1 MNLQVIKIRVFAW
14 LKKFVLYGAYLT
26 LTFFVV
32 SFFLLQLP
40 ATQKMLIG
48 RYTRQFSE
56 VSGFTIRFDKFYL
69 RWYDRLELEGLSIV
83 DPEMDTMIAIQ
94 KMSVNFRL
102 RSLLENND
110 INIDGVDLKGAQ
122 VHLKTIDETPTL
134 KNLNIDVFIHRL
146 SGKSSGGGNPPKIHI
161 GEIDLENSKFSLNET
176 ESDSIKNGFDY
187 HHFKVNVEADLEAFR
202 VIGDTID
209 FRLNSLQAKDQRS
222 GLEIVDLRT
231 YFLISQTSMEF
242 LGLNLTT
249 AHSHV
254 TDTVILRYKSQA
266 DLSDFNN
273 KVNIKAKFKQTR
285 IDPLDLAL
293 FNNGRSPLPEPLMI
307 SGEFTG
313 KVSKFMYRK
322 MNLQLGKTNI
332 EGSLQMDGLPTI
344 KDTFIE
350 LAVKKGNV
358 DIRDLAFL
366 LPDNYFNLLKPLGQ
380 FRLTGTFT
388 GYVSDFVADGDF
400 TGSLGRI
407 QSDINLKINQ
417 QEIEKSTYSG
427 NLALTNFDLGK
438 YFKDTT
444 NFQKV
449 TLNGQIK
456 GTGLTEKSADFLLRG
471 SIQSIGIRKYNYT
484 NISTNARFAS
494 QLFNGELNIDDPNLQ
509 FNVVGSVDL
518 RKGVDL
524 VKLKAKLDTANFHQ
538 LGLIKDHLF
547 ISTYLNIDTKGLKI
561 DSLFGDAVFH
571 ETLVQY
577 RDQELFLDS
586 LHINSQHRNNARQLF
601 VRSSLADVE
610 LNGSYYYS
618 SLFNDFSKLFKEFM
632 LNVRNNKTDIQNYY
646 AKKDRSVQV
655 YDASFKIKLNNI
667 NPLFDLAKLDVQISK
682 GTQINGKFTN
692 GVTSILQAFT
702 TIDSVTV
709 SGKHFVN
716 NDIELSGSKIRDSV
730 NVLTMLTINS
740 QKQWFTPSFQS
751 KDLFAELIWD
761 KGHANFTLD
770 ADQVGTTNILRL
782 QSEIDFLRDS
792 TRIKILPSKLRALD
806 KEWGINPQ
814 NYLLNNGSEWSIHH
828 LELIHA
834 NESISINGE
843 VSQKT
848 EPTVTLQIKN
858 FNLDILNTI
867 SAEKIGGIMNGEV
880 IARDLYH
887 SPYFQNNFS
896 VNTFTINNFLI
907 GDLNGTNIWNREN
920 KLFDIDFTID
930 RLGSR
935 TVSVDGVYNP
945 NLPEPLYLNA
955 TLEKT
960 NLKSIEPVLRG
971 IFSNID
977 GTLSGKYK
985 ITGSFNKP
993 LVNGTGIIEN
1003 GQMMVDYLKTIYQ
1016 FNGTLGMTSNKVI
1029 FDDITLTDVF
1039 NNKGRLSGY
1048 LTHKNYS
1055 AFRIN
1060 LDADFKNFQLLNTTA
1075 KDNSSFYGQA
1085 YGTGILN
1092 MFGPF
1097 ENMKI
1102 SATARSEKNTRVF
1115 IPMGGTENVEKKDFI
1130 SFVNLS
1136 DSAQLKKIASK
1147 IKPKAEPTGITL
1159 DLNLDITPDAYC
1171 EIIFDIKSG
1180 DIIRG
1185 NGNGDIRLQL
1195 DTKGEF
1201 TMFGAFE
1208 FERGF
1213 YNFTLYDV
1221 INKEFSIN
1229 KGSRISWYGD
1239 PYTGQLALVASY
1251 KQITSFAP
1259 VITDQTL
1266 ATTTQMRRKY
1276 PVEVLLKLD
1285 GAMLSPQINFD
1296 IIANDLPNVVP
1307 VDGGKSVQLLSDFKA
1322 FKAKLDEQEL
1332 QKQVFSLI
1340 ILRRFSSP
1348 DAFSTGGALSSS
1360 VSELL
1365 SNQLSYWLTQVDQ
1378 NLEIDFDLGNFD
1390 QEAFNTFQLRLSYSF
1405 LGGRLRVTRDGAL
1418 NNQYARADV
1427 TNMLGDWT
1435 VDYLL
1440 TADGKFKVKMFNRTN
1455 INQLTNS
1462 IGTQATITAGLSLMH
1477 TQNFNSWR
1485 ELLTSARERRRR
1497 ELAEQAEKEQEEKE
1511 QEEKEKAKEK
1521 DPVKENPVEKN

>member
-26 LTFFVV
+26 LTFLVV

-40 ATQKMLIG
+40 GIQKMLIG

-69 RWYDRLELEGLSIV
+69 RWYDRLELEGVSII
-83 DPEMDTMIAIQ
+83 DPEQDTMIAVN

-110 INIDGVDLKGAQ
+110 INIDGVDLKGAE

-161 GEIDLENSKFSLNET
+161 GEIDLEDSKFSLNET

-187 HHFKVNVEADLEAFR
+187 HHFKVNVEADIEAFR

-209 FRLNSLQAKDQRS
+209 FRLNSLQAKDHRS
-222 GLEIVDLRT
+222 GLEIIDLRT

-249 AHSHV
+249 PHSHV
-254 TDTVILRYKSQA
+254 TDTVILSYKSQA

-273 KVNIKAKFKQTR
+273 KVNIKAKLKDTH

-293 FNNGRSPLPEPLMI
+293 FSNGKSPLPEPLHI
-307 SGEFTG
+307 DGEFSG
-313 KVSKFMYRK
+313 KISRFMYRK
-322 MNLQLGKTNI
+322 MNVQLGKTNI

-344 KDTFIE
+344 KDTFIK
-350 LAVKKGNV
+350 LDVKKGNV

-366 LPDNYFNLLKPLGQ
+366 LPDNYYNLLKPLEQ

-388 GYVSDFVADGDF
+388 GYVTDFVADGDF
-400 TGSLGRI
+400 MGSLGRI

-417 QEIEKSTYSG
+417 KEIEKSTYSG
-427 NLALTNFDLGK
+427 NLALTSFDLGK

-456 GTGLTEKSADFLLRG
+456 GTGLTVKSADFLLRG
-471 SIQSIGIRKYNYT
+471 NIQSIGIRKYNYT

-494 QLFNGELNIDDPNLQ
+494 QLFNGELVIDDPNLQ

-518 RKGVDL
+518 RKGVNL
-524 VKLKAKLDTANFHQ
+524 VKLKAKLDTANFHRI
-538 LGLIKDHLF
+538 GLIKDHLF
-547 ISTYLNIDTKGLKI
+547 ISTYLNIDTKGLQI
-561 DSLFGDAVFH
+561 DSLFGDAVFRK
-571 ETLVQY
+571 TFVQY
-577 RDQELFLDS
+577 RDKELSLDS
-586 LHINSQHRNNARQLF
+586 LHINSQHQNNQRQLQ
-601 VRSSLADVE
+601 VLSSLADVE

-618 SLFNDFSKLFKEFM
+618 TLFNDFSKLFKEFM
-632 LNVRNNKTDIQNYY
+632 LNVKNNKTDIQNYY
-646 AKKDRSVQV
+646 AKKDKSVQV
-655 YDASFKIKLNNI
+655 YDANFKIKLNNI
-667 NPLFDLAKLDVQISK
+667 NPIFDLANVDVQISK
-682 GTQINGKFTN
+682 GTQIKGKFTN
-692 GVTSILQAFT
+692 GITSILQAFT

-709 SGKHFVN
+709 EGKHFVG

-740 QKQWFTPSFQS
+740 QKQRLSNSFQS

-792 TRIKILPSKLRALD
+792 TKIKILPTRLRALD
-806 KEWGINPQ
+806 KEWRINPQ

-828 LELIHA
+828 LELVNE

-843 VSQKT
+843 VSQKS

-867 SAEKIGGIMNGEV
+867 STEKFSGIMNGEV

-896 VNTFTINNFLI
+896 VGAFTVNNFLI
-907 GDLNGTNIWNREN
+907 GDLNGTNIWNRET
-920 KLFDIDFTID
+920 KQFDIDFTID
-930 RLGSR
+930 RLGKR
-935 TVSVDGVYNP
+935 TVSVLGVFDP
-945 NLPEPLYLNA
+945 NQPEPLQLNA

-960 NLKSIEPVLRG
+960 NLKTIEPFLRG
-971 IFSNID
+971 IFSKID

-1003 GQMMVDYLKTIYQ
+1003 GQMMVDYLKTVYQ

-1029 FDDITLTDVF
+1029 FDDITLTDIF

-1055 AFRIN
+1055 LFRIN
-1060 LDADFKNFQLLNTTA
+1060 LEADFKNFQLLNTSA

-1085 YGTGILN
+1085 YGTGFLN
-1092 MFGPF
+1092 MFGPL

-1102 SATARSEKNTRVF
+1102 SATAKSEKNTRVF

-1251 KQITSFAP
+1251 KQMTSFAP
-1259 VITDQTL
+1259 VISDQTL
-1266 ATTTQMRRKY
+1266 ATTTQMRSKY

-1296 IIANDLPNVVP
+1296 IIATDLPNV
-1307 VDGGKSVQLLSDFKA
+1307 
-1322 FKAKLDEQEL
+1322 
-1332 QKQVFSLI
+1332 
-1340 ILRRFSSP
+1340 
-1348 DAFSTGGALSSS
+1348 
-1360 VSELL
+1360 
-1365 SNQLSYWLTQVDQ
+1365 
-1378 NLEIDFDLGNFD
+1378 
-1390 QEAFNTFQLRLSYSF
+1390 
-1405 LGGRLRVTRDGAL
+1405 
-1418 NNQYARADV
+1418 
-1427 TNMLGDWT
+1427 
-1435 VDYLL
+1435 
-1440 TADGKFKVKMFNRTN
+1440 
-1455 INQLTNS
+1455 
-1462 IGTQATITAGLSLMH
+1462 
-1477 TQNFNSWR
+1477 
-1485 ELLTSARERRRR
+1485 
-1497 ELAEQAEKEQEEKE
+1497 
-1511 QEEKEKAKEK
+1511 
-1521 DPVKENPVEKN
+1521 

>member
-14 LKKFVLYGAYLT
+14 LKKFVLYGVYIT
-26 LTFFVV
+26 TTFLVI

-40 ATQKMLIG
+40 CMQKMLIG
-48 RYTRQFSE
+48 RYTKQFSE

-69 RWYDRLELEGLSIV
+69 RWYDRLELEGLSII
-83 DPEMDTMIAIQ
+83 DPEQDTMIAIN

-110 INIDGVDLKGAQ
+110 INIDGVNLKGAE
-122 VHLKTIDETPTL
+122 VHLKVIDETATL

-161 GEIDLENSKFSLNET
+161 GEIDLKNSKFSLNET
-176 ESDSIKNGFDY
+176 EFDSIKNGFDY
-187 HHFKVNVEADLEAFR
+187 HHFRVNVEAALEAFR

-249 AHSHV
+249 SRSHM
-254 TDTVILRYKSQA
+254 TDTVIFSYKSQA

-273 KVNIKAKFKQTR
+273 KVFIKAKLKDTH

-293 FNNGRSPLPEPLMI
+293 FTGGKSPLPEPLHI
-307 SGEFTG
+307 AGEFSG
-313 KVSKFMYRK
+313 KISRFMYRK
-322 MNLQLGKTNI
+322 LKVQLGKINM
-332 EGSLQMDGLPTI
+332 EGSLQMDGLPSI
-344 KDTFIE
+344 KDTFIK
-350 LAVKKGNV
+350 LDVHKGNV
-358 DIRDLAFL
+358 DIKDLAFL
-366 LPDNYFNLLKPLGQ
+366 LPENYYDLLKPLDQ

-400 TGSLGRI
+400 SGSLGRI

-417 QEIEKSTYSG
+417 KEIEKSTYSG

-444 NFQKV
+444 NFQQV

-471 SIQSIGIRKYNYT
+471 TIQSLGIRNYNYT

-494 QLFNGELNIDDPNLQ
+494 QLFNGELVIDDPNLQ

-518 RKGVDL
+518 RKGVNL
-524 VKLKAKLDTANFHQ
+524 VKIKAKLDTANFRQ
-538 LGLIKDHLF
+538 LGLMKDNLF
-547 ISTYLNIDTKGLKI
+547 ISTYLNIDTKGLQI
-561 DSLFGDAVFH
+561 DSLFGDAVFRK
-571 ETLVQY
+571 TFVQY
-577 RDQELFLDS
+577 RDKELSLDS
-586 LHINSQHRNNARQLF
+586 LHVNSEHHNNQRHLQ

-618 SLFNDFSKLFKEFM
+618 TLFNDFSKLFKEFM
-632 LNVRNNKTDIQNYY
+632 LNVKNNKTDIQNYY
-646 AKKDRSVQV
+646 TKKDKSVQV
-655 YDASFKIKLNNI
+655 YDANFKIKLNNI
-667 NPLFDLAKLDVQISK
+667 NPIFDLANIDIQISK
-682 GTQINGKFTN
+682 GTQIKGKFTN

-709 SGKHFVN
+709 EGKHFIG

-730 NVLTMLTINS
+730 NVLAMLTINS
-740 QKQWFTPSFQS
+740 QKQQLTNSFQS

-761 KGHANFTLD
+761 KGHANFTFN

-792 TRIKILPSKLRALD
+792 TKIKILSTRLRALD
-806 KEWGINPQ
+806 KEWRINPQ
-814 NYLLNNGSEWSIHH
+814 NYLLNNGLEWSIHH
-828 LELIHA
+828 LELI
-834 NESISINGE
+834 NDIESISINGD
-843 VSQKT
+843 VSQKSD
-848 EPTVTLQIKN
+848 PTLSLQIKN

-867 SAEKIGGIMNGEV
+867 STEKFRGIMNGEFT
-880 IARDLYH
+880 ARDLYH

-896 VNTFTINNFLI
+896 VSAFTINNFLI
-907 GDLNGTNIWNREN
+907 GDLNGTNIWNRDN

-935 TVSVDGVYNP
+935 TVSVNGIYNP
-945 NLPEPLYLNA
+945 NLLDPLLLNA

-960 NLKSIEPVLRG
+960 NLKSIEPVVRG
-971 IFSNID
+971 IFSKID
-977 GTLSGKYK
+977 GTLSGQYT

-993 LVNGTGIIEN
+993 QVNGIGIIEN
-1003 GQMMVDYLKTIYQ
+1003 GQIMVDYLKTVYQ
-1016 FNGTLGMTSNKVI
+1016 FNGTLGMTSNKVT

-1060 LDADFKNFQLLNTTA
+1060 LDANFKNFQLLNTTA

-1136 DSAQLKKIASK
+1136 DSAQLKKNASK

-1159 DLNLDITPDAYC
+1159 DLNLDITPEAYC

-1201 TMFGAFE
+1201 TMFGGFE

-1239 PYTGQLALVASY
+1239 PYTGQLALIASY
-1251 KQITSFAP
+1251 KQLTSFAP
-1259 VITDQTL
+1259 VISDQTL
-1266 ATTTQMRRKY
+1266 ASTTQMRRKY

-1296 IIANDLPNVVP
+1296 IIATDLPNVVP
-1307 VDGGKSVQLLSDFKA
+1307 VDGGKSVTLLSDFKA

-1440 TADGKFKVKMFNRTN
+1440 TSDGKFKVKMFNRTN

-1477 TQNFNSWR
+1477 TQNFNNWR

-1497 ELAEQAEKEQEEKE
+1497 ELADQVEKENESPKDELKD
-1511 QEEKEKAKEK
+1511 EKAK
-1521 DPVKENPVEKN
+1521 KN